1 MELYR
6 IVIDSY
12 SPPSVFCCSY
22 RCKFLLLALFATLLY
37 SLDGRCEEERERA
50 AEAGVKELAPTI
62 SLLPRSYIS
71 LVHFGCQMECVEWGV
86 GSGKESFLLF
96 PSLSLATPILPLS
109 YLLFRCEPAIYTT
122 TTLRCWLLSSS
133 LLLFL
138 FIPPTPLST
147 IHFHRWRREED
158 EDDMKRFYDPKPPY
172 LSLSLFQKPYTPPL
186 AIPKSKQVPFV

>member
-96 PSLSLATPILPLS
+96 PSLPRYSDSST
-109 YLLFRCEPAIYTT
+109 LLFAVPVRASDIYYYYSP
-122 TTLRCWLLSSS
+122 LLTPVLIPFIISFHSTYSS
-133 LLLFL
+133 LYHPFPSMAEGRRRRWYEKILWSK
-138 FIPPTPLST
+138 TP
-147 IHFHRWRREED
+147 
-158 EDDMKRFYDPKPPY
+158 
-172 LSLSLFQKPYTPPL
+172 LSLSLSLPKALYTPPL